1 MASPLSF
8 CPGWILELIRPDGP
22 LSRTHKSFYP
32 RGGGGAVVPRGR
44 LKGED
49 GSHAGLAS

>member
-22 LSRTHKSFYP
+22 RYAALTKVSIPVAEAERLSR
-32 RGGGGAVVPRGR
+32 
-44 LKGED
+44 
-49 GSHAGLAS
+49 AGD